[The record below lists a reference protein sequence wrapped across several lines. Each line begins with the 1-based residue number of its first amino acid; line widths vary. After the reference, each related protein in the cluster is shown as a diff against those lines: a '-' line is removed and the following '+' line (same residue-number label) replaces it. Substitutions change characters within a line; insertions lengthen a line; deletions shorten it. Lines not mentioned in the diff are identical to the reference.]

1 MEAILISI
9 AGAAI
14 LLLFGI
20 LGYFLRIQHTDIRNA
35 IAEQGKLKGKI
46 ELIETKIT
54 GDLTNL
60 QQLTQ
65 LEIKNMAANIT
76 TLSKSVN
83 KLVTALAQRNIID
96 SQDED

>member
-9 AGAAI
+9 AGAAT

-20 LGYFLRIQHTDIRNA
+20 LGYFLRIQHTDIRNS
-35 IAEQGKLKGKI
+35 IAEQGRLKGKI